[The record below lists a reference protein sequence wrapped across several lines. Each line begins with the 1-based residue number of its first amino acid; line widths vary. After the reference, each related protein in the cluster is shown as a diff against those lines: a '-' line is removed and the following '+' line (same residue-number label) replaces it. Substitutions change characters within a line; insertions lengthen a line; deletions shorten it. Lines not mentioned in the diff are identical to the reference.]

1 MTSRRNFLSHS
12 EAHVQ
17 ISLHNLG
24 HLNLST
30 VTMMKI
36 SENDL
41 CLCLFR
47 RNRDDSF
54 HWAFV
59 IPTNLKEGVVMKF
72 HATQQRPAAAFE
84 YEGIAHPGVL
94 DSVNLRLIV
103 KLSEC
108 IMDDLSQDAL
118 PSAK

>member
-1 MTSRRNFLSHS
+1 
-12 EAHVQ
+12 
-17 ISLHNLG
+17 
-24 HLNLST
+24 
-30 VTMMKI
+30 MMKI

-59 IPTNLKEGVVMKF
+59 IPTNLKEGVVI
-72 HATQQRPAAAFE
+72 AAAFE